1 MVKKGTKKSSRRSSA
16 MAAPLMLPMSMPDDS
31 SSDSSSR
38 YIWGAVLLVIVAIAV
53 VVATQPGP
61 FGLGTTTSAPTT
73 QAAGILAGLG
83 GGGMSA
89 GKIAGIVV
97 GVFVLVFLLGALGV
111 FGNRKYSEREARAA
125 WHVVS
130 ERSRNA
136 PAELAARMPNSRSTK
151 NPLYTGDVVDN
162 DEEMERPGH

>member
-1 MVKKGTKKSSRRSSA
+1 MAKKGTKKSSRRSSA

-73 QAAGILAGLG
+73 QAAGLLAGLG
-83 GGGMSA
+83 GGMGA
-89 GKIAGIVV
+89 GTIVGIIVAIIVV
-97 GVFVLVFLLGALGV
+97 LGLAGAFGV
-111 FGNRKYSEREARAA
+111 FGKKKYAARAA
-125 WHVVS
+125 AYAAEDVDRAGQKVWTMRGRKQYYGP
-130 ERSRNA
+130 ERQR
-136 PAELAARMPNSRSTK
+136 PNF
-151 NPLYTGDVVDN
+151 DAM
-162 DEEMERPGH
+162 EE